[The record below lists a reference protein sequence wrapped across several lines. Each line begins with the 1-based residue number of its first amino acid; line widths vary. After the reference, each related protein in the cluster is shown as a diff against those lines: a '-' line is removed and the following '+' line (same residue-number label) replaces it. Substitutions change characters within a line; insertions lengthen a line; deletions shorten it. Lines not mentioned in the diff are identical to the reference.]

1 MILIISTVTIIVTM
15 IITKIRKTIIKK
27 TTVFLQYKSGNTN
40 SKVKHKIKPKDHF
53 DWNIDGDNNDFNS
66 GVNNDNPLEN
76 KNHVITSIMQEMQWS
91 YLGMLLSKTLTLS
104 WRRPLSYRN
113 QSIKE
118 LNGYFL

>member
-53 DWNIDGDNNDFNS
+53 D
-66 GVNNDNPLEN
+66 
-76 KNHVITSIMQEMQWS
+76 
-91 YLGMLLSKTLTLS
+91 
-104 WRRPLSYRN
+104 
-113 QSIKE
+113 
-118 LNGYFL
+118 